1 MSTISI
7 TTFDA
12 SRFTRTPVRV
22 QRASAAQVRLTRRG
36 RLVLLLA
43 VVAVLALAAVAL
55 GSATVASGEAGPVP
69 ETTVV
74 KVQEGQTL
82 WQIAA
87 AANPDGDVRDTV
99 DDIMRMNSLSSAQLQ
114 LGADLAVPVY
124 E

>member
-7 TTFDA
+7 TTFDT

-22 QRASAAQVRLTRRG
+22 QRAGAAPVRLTRRG

-99 DDIMRMNSLSSAQLQ
+99 DDIMRMNSLPSAQLQ